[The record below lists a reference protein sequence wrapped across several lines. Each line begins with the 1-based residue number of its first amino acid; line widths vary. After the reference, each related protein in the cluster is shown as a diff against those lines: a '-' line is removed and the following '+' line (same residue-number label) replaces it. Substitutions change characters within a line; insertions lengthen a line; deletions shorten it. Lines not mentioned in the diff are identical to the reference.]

1 MKSIYSEKV
10 QVHLPRSWAAL
21 YKSYCTGG
29 TGEAEAHSLC
39 ANMLAN
45 MLILT
50 FAKTCVSECSELITK
65 RAKMLTIHKYA
76 ALITCA

>member
-21 YKSYCTGG
+21 PTAQEERLRC
-29 TGEAEAHSLC
+29 EAEAHGLC

-50 FAKTCVSECSELITK
+50 FAKTCVSECSELIAK